1 MSYVTLA
8 ELKDY
13 LRITNS
19 SSDAIL
25 QDILDASTVWID
37 NTCGAPDRQFAADS
51 SVSTFTVSTY
61 GRVLVKGTRYALL
74 VPDIASPTGL
84 LVNGVAFTAAL
95 PGGGRPIT
103 ELLTSAGWLDEDVT
117 VTAKRGWPSVPD
129 PVVQAQ
135 KILAS
140 RLWKR
145 KDSPEGVL
153 GNDQWGVIRVSRV
166 DPDVMALLDPYVLA
180 GFA

>member
-1 MSYVTLA
+1 MSYVSLA

-13 LRITNS
+13 LKITNTG
-19 SSDAIL
+19 SDVVL
-25 QDILDASTVWID
+25 QDILDASAVWID
-37 NTCGAPDRQFAADS
+37 NMCGAPDRQFTADL
-51 SVSTFTVSTY
+51 VATARTVPTY
-61 GRVLVKGTRYALL
+61 GRVLTKGTRYVLL
-74 VPDIASPTGL
+74 VPDIASPDGL
-84 LVNGVAFTAAL
+84 LVDGVAFTATL
-95 PGGGRPIT
+95 PSATRPIT
-103 ELLTSAGWLDEDVT
+103 ELAASGGWPDDELV
-117 VTAKRGWPSVPD
+117 VTAKWGWPAVPD

-135 KILAS
+135 KLLAS